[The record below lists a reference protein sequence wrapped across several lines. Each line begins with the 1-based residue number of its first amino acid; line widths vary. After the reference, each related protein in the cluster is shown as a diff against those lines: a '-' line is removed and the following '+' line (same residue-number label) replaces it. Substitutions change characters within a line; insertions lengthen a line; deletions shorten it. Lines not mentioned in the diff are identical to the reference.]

1 MTKLEKFLKEKGIK
15 QTWLADKIGKSPAEL
30 NRWVKGKRT
39 PSYNIMC
46 RISEILDIPVDE
58 LFFND
63 NVKVNTN
70 DNTKAVNTSC
80 KK

>member
-1 MTKLEKFLKEKGIK
+1 MTKLEKILKEKGIK
-15 QTWLADKIGKSPAEL
+15 QTWLAGKIEKSPAEL

-39 PSYNIMC
+39 PSYNIKC
-46 RISEILDIPVDE
+46 RISEALGIPIDE

-70 DNTKAVNTSC
+70 DNPKAENTFL
-80 KK
+80 